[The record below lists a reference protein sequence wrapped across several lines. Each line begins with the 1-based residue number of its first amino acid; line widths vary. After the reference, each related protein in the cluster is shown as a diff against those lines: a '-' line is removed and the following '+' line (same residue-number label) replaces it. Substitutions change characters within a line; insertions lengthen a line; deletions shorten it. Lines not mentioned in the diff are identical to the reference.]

1 MNGSVQNKAASVVAG
16 ILLPAE
22 WDKNGSVTGL
32 LIASFDDQNYHLVCS
47 EIPAEWHDYLT
58 KSVTVKGPIL
68 STHGRN
74 RILVHSLDP
83 L

>member
-1 MNGSVQNKAASVVAG
+1 LNSSVQNKAASVVTG

-22 WDKNGSVTGL
+22 WGESGLVTGF
-32 LIASFDDQNYHLVCS
+32 LIAAFDDQNYYLVCS
-47 EIPAEWHDYLT
+47 EIPVEWHDYLT

-68 STHGRN
+68 RTHGRN
-74 RILVHSLDP
+74 RILVDSLDP